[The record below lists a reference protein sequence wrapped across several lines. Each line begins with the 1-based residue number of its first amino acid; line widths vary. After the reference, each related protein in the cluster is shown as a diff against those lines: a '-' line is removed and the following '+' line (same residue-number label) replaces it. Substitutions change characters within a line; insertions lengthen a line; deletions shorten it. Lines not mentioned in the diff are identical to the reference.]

1 MGEQVSSVNLDNE
14 EEVKVQGGNPDLRPS
29 NLSSEDGQNNYAA
42 YGEDE

>member
-29 NLSSEDGQNNYAA
+29 NLSGEDGQNNYAA